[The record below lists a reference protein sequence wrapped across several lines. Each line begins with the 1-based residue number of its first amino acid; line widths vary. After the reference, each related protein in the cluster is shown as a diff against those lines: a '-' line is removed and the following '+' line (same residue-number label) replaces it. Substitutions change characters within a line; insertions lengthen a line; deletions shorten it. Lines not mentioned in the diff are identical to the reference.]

1 MLVIY
6 HTWYVQYLVHSLSV
20 EKPDFGDDFLCT
32 PTVPG
37 TVKNRDLTALQPNLS
52 VCADRKIVILYV

>member
-6 HTWYVQYLVHSLSV
+6 HTWYVQYLEHSLSV
-20 EKPDFGDDFLCT
+20 EKPDFGDDFLFT

-37 TVKNRDLTALQPNLS
+37 LSKTLTVRKVLT
-52 VCADRKIVILYV
+52 R